1 MGWRTALQ
9 QLTDEACE
17 DLRREA
23 MQHLAAIDGH
33 DGLRMTYSTTTY
45 VLAVAPWLA
54 ARPHPERWRCHY
66 R

>member
-45 VLAVAPWLA
+45 VLAVAP
-54 ARPHPERWRCHY
+54 
-66 R
+66 